1 LRHVTAAAL
10 MLTVIGTLAYS
21 QLTIHAGHT
30 QRPANSPVL
39 VPAALSGVGDIA
51 SLPEEALLA
60 SNVAIDG
67 NIATEPPAQAS
78 PAPSGP
84 APSPS
89 GPAPSPS
96 GPLSPSIQPVLT
108 ASVFQ
113 AVTADD
119 ADQPHATIAAE
130 LSVALLDNPVAVWLV
145 LDSLTA

>member
-10 MLTVIGTLAYS
+10 MLTVIGTLAYW

-78 PAPSGP
+78 LAPSC
-84 APSPS
+84 
-89 GPAPSPS
+89 PAPSPS

-130 LSVALLDNPVAVWLV
+130 LSVALSDNPVAVWLV